1 MNVCDIDF
9 TYDDTDIVSDTIIN
23 FYNSCDCKEQLDEF
37 INLYISDKLFFDYI
51 QKNFLVKKVSES
63 YLLRL
68 YNDYD
73 CDNVVDEYDYIT
85 SVNTTRWI

>member
-1 MNVCDIDF
+1 MNVCVTDYV
-9 TYDDTDIVSDTIIN
+9 YDDTDIVSDTIIN
-23 FYNSCDCKEQLDEF
+23 FYNSNDCKEQLEKF
-37 INLYISDKLFFDYI
+37 IDLYINDKSFHDYI
-51 QKNFLVKKVSES
+51 QKNFLIKKISLA

-73 CDNVVDEYDYIT
+73 CNNVVDEYDYIT

>member
-1 MNVCDIDF
+1 MVCVDDF
-9 TYDDTDIVSDTIIN
+9 VYDDTDIISDTIIN
-23 FYNSCDCKEQLDEF
+23 FYNSCECKSEIDD
-37 INLYISDKLFFDYI
+37 IVKLYVSDKKFFEFV
-51 QKNFLVKKVSES
+51 QKNFLVKKISVS

-73 CDNVVDEYDYIT
+73 SDNIVDEYDYIT

>member
-1 MNVCDIDF
+1 MVCVDDF
-9 TYDDTDIVSDTIIN
+9 VYDDTDIISDTIIS
-23 FYNSCDCKEQLDEF
+23 FYNSCDCKSEIDD
-37 INLYISDKLFFDYI
+37 IIKLYISDKKFFEFV
-51 QKNFLVKKVSES
+51 QKNFLVKKISVS

-73 CDNVVDEYDYIT
+73 SDNIVDEYDYIT

>member
-1 MNVCDIDF
+1 MVCVDDF
-9 TYDDTDIVSDTIIN
+9 VYDDTDIISDTIIN
-23 FYNSCDCKEQLDEF
+23 FYNSCDCKSEIDD
-37 INLYISDKLFFDYI
+37 IIKLYISDKKFFEFV
-51 QKNFLVKKVSES
+51 QKNFLVKKISVS

-73 CDNVVDEYDYIT
+73 SDNIVDEYDYIT

>member
-1 MNVCDIDF
+1 MVCVDDF
-9 TYDDTDIVSDTIIN
+9 VYDDTDIISDIIIN
-23 FYNSCDCKEQLDEF
+23 FYNSCDCKSEIDD
-37 INLYISDKLFFDYI
+37 IIKLYISDKKFFEFV
-51 QKNFLVKKVSES
+51 QKNFLVKKISVS

-73 CDNVVDEYDYIT
+73 SDNIVDEYDYIT